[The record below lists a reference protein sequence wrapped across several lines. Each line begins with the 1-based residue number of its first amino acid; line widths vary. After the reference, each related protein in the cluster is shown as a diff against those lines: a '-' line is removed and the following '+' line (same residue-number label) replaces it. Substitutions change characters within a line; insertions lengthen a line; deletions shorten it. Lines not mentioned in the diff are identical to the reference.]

1 MRRTKRR
8 LLETLIDLKDEGLSI
23 AAYGAA
29 GKGMTLLNYCGIR
42 TDLVDFAADR
52 NPYKHGRFCPGVH
65 IPILPPEA
73 IDERRPD
80 IVLIL
85 PWNLEAG
92 DHASQ
97 LAYIREWGG
106 RFLVPVPEAKVF

>member
-1 MRRTKRR
+1 
-8 LLETLIDLKDEGLSI
+8 
-23 AAYGAA
+23 
-29 GKGMTLLNYCGIR
+29 MTLLNYCGIR

-73 IDERRPD
+73 IAERKPD

-85 PWNLEAG
+85 PWNLEQEIRE
-92 DHASQ
+92 Q

-106 RFLVPVPEAKVF
+106 RFLVPVPEARIS